1 MRVPTPPRDSS
12 LHRRLVMVGMT
23 STMATVLVLGSLAA
37 FDVREQ
43 QRLRTATTRVLE
55 EQRIGDDVMRDVMRQ
70 LSIAGDPGSRASRSQ
85 LAAFAQTGD
94 SVHRHLRTYL
104 FRSLSREERRQI
116 ELVKEEH
123 QRLEVAA
130 RRVMQ
135 AAPLAS
141 DTAEDPRVEMMR
153 HAFQLLEA
161 LRGFVTMREQ
171 ALESLSETQ
180 AATMRRM
187 TIAGVLFMSLLAL
200 IQGLAIARFV
210 RRRVTRPLEDVSD
223 AVTRVGAGDLNV
235 RLPAAADR
243 EFTGIVG
250 AVNGMASSLT
260 TARDEIVRRESLA
273 AIGRM
278 TAGLAHELNNPL
290 ATVLASSELL
300 AARLDESAPL
310 DADELERDYVTPI
323 VQESRRARL
332 LVRSLLQFARRG
344 HSEIGAVP
352 FRDSLAIIVELRQ
365 FACTAAGVRLVVDP
379 VPAVHVQAE
388 RQQLEAV
395 LLNVLNNAIDA
406 VAPRGDGT
414 VHLRTRVDD
423 GMLVVRVDDDGPG
436 MHDPSRVF
444 EAFYTTKDVG
454 EGTGLGLALV
464 ERFMTAF
471 GGSVTAENKPEGG
484 AQFTLR
490 FRVVAPEEPSP
501 GVASVPD
508 AAMAPA
514 PDTAGAVAPA
524 LLQSEVRAASRP
536 CVLVVD
542 DEPALVRAQQLLL
555 RRLQVDVVTAD
566 SVRAAQDVLRETT
579 VHAVLCDVKMPA
591 ASGLLLYEWIA
602 RAMPALATR
611 FIFVTGDVE
620 APELATF
627 ARERPDAV
635 LAKPF
640 DVREYLARVQAV
652 LDPGHP
658 AFAAPSA
665 S

>member
-1 MRVPTPPRDSS
+1 
-12 LHRRLVMVGMT
+12 MVVGITAAIMT
-23 STMATVLVLGSLAA
+23 VILLGSLATYGA
-37 FDVREQ
+37 REQ
-43 QRLRTATTRVLE
+43 QTLRRATTRVLE

-70 LSIAGDPGSRASRSQ
+70 LSIAGDPSSREARGPRATFDS
-85 LAAFAQTGD
+85 TGTL
-94 SVHRHLRTYL
+94 VYGHLRAYL
-104 FRSLSREERRQI
+104 ARSLSREERRQI

-123 QRLEVAA
+123 WRLEVAA
-130 RRVMQ
+130 GRVMSRRQ
-135 AAPLAS
+135 AVS
-141 DTAEDPRVEMMR
+141 DTAEDPSVEMMR
-153 HAFQLLEA
+153 HAFRLLEA

-171 ALESLSETQ
+171 ALETLSETQ

-187 TIAGVLFMSLLAL
+187 TIATAVLIGLLAL
-200 IQGLAIARFV
+200 VQTITIARFV
-210 RRRVTRPLEDVSD
+210 RRRVTHPLALVSD
-223 AVTRVGAGDLNV
+223 AVTRIGAGDLAV
-235 RLPAAADR
+235 KLPAAADV
-243 EFTGIVG
+243 EFAGIVD
-250 AVNGMASSLT
+250 AVNSMSSSLT

-300 AARLDESAPL
+300 AARLDETTTLA
-310 DADELERDYVTPI
+310 ADELERDYVTPI

-344 HSEIGAVP
+344 DSEIGAVS
-352 FRDSLAIIVELRQ
+352 FRDSLDIIVELRQ
-365 FACTAAGVRLVVDP
+365 FACTAAGVRLIVDD
-379 VPAVHVQAE
+379 VPAVLVQAE

-406 VAPRGDGT
+406 VAPRGAGT
-414 VHLRTRVDD
+414 VHLHAQVDD
-423 GMLVVRVDDDGPG
+423 DMLVVRVRDDGPG
-436 MHDPSRVF
+436 MRDPSRVF

-471 GGSVTAENKPEGG
+471 GGSVTAENLPDGG

-490 FRVVAPEEPSP
+490 FRVLPTPAATATAPTQVPAP
-501 GVASVPD
+501 VPD
-508 AAMAPA
+508 ATVPRM
-514 PDTAGAVAPA
+514 PDLAGT
-524 LLQSEVRAASRP
+524 SRP
-536 CVLVVD
+536 CVLIVD
-542 DEPALVRAQQLLL
+542 DEPALVRAQHLLL

-566 SVRAAQDVLRETT
+566 SVRAALDVLQHTT

-591 ASGLLLYEWIA
+591 ASGLVLYEWVV
-602 RAMPALATR
+602 REMPALASR

-627 ARERPDAV
+627 AREHPDAV

-652 LDPGHP
+652 LDPESSV
-658 AFAAPSA
+658 FAAPSA
-665 S
+665 F